1 METFYFHNNLL
12 GFKEKK
18 KECKNLRRQSVFRC
32 LNQSAAIERSL

>member
-1 METFYFHNNLL
+1 METFYLHNSLL

-18 KECKNLRRQSVFRC
+18 KECKNLRQSGFRC